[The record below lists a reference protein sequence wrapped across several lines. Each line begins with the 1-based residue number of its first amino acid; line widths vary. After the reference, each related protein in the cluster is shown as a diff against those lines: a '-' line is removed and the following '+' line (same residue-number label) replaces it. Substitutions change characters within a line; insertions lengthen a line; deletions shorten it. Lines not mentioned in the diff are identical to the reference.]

1 MMNYRHLFDGI
12 EIPVKLGGRRN
23 IIPINFDNGATT
35 PPLKWV
41 NETVRKNALSYGPIA
56 RGAGQKGDKCTE
68 QFEASRESVLD
79 FLNLLGRND
88 YSVIYVKNTTEGLNL
103 LANVLFE
110 YKDCTVL
117 TTRMEHHANDL
128 PWRHTAHV
136 EYVEVDKSGR
146 ISLKEIE
153 NHLAQNPSIKFVTVT
168 GASNV
173 TGYINPIH
181 EIARIVHRYD
191 AKLIVDAAQLVAH
204 RAINM
209 AGRCEAEQI
218 DFLVF
223 SGHKMYAP
231 YGAGAIVGLT
241 SYLNNIHPFLRGG
254 GAVDVVLDN
263 DVIWSESPYLHEAG
277 TQNYLGVMALVA
289 SMQVL
294 KKIGFDE
301 IEEHETRI
309 KNYLLK
315 ELSKIPEVILYGD
328 VDYSVNRLGV
338 IVFNVRGMHFE
349 EVAFKLASQFGI
361 ATRYGKFCAHP
372 YVDRMLGINEEQ
384 RQISEHTHNGE
395 DIGMVRISL
404 GLYNTMGE
412 AKDFIH
418 SLRCL
423 IYHH

>member
-79 FLNLLGRND
+79 FFNLLGRND

-191 AKLIVDAAQLVAH
+191 AKLIVDAAQLV
-204 RAINM
+204 
-209 AGRCEAEQI
+209 Q
-218 DFLVF
+218 
-223 SGHKMYAP
+223 
-231 YGAGAIVGLT
+231 
-241 SYLNNIHPFLRGG
+241 
-254 GAVDVVLDN
+254 
-263 DVIWSESPYLHEAG
+263 
-277 TQNYLGVMALVA
+277 
-289 SMQVL
+289 
-294 KKIGFDE
+294 
-301 IEEHETRI
+301 
-309 KNYLLK
+309 
-315 ELSKIPEVILYGD
+315 
-328 VDYSVNRLGV
+328 
-338 IVFNVRGMHFE
+338 
-349 EVAFKLASQFGI
+349 
-361 ATRYGKFCAHP
+361 
-372 YVDRMLGINEEQ
+372 
-384 RQISEHTHNGE
+384 
-395 DIGMVRISL
+395 
-404 GLYNTMGE
+404 
-412 AKDFIH
+412 
-418 SLRCL
+418 L
-423 IYHH
+423 I